1 MNWKKRTV
9 VELIAAFVMTAAVI
23 TLAILQYRWTG
34 EIGRVEQSRLKSALA
49 VSVRSFQDEF
59 SYEFQQLCE
68 SFELD
73 PEASGT
79 ALDSLVARD
88 YANWATTAAD
98 PGLVA
103 AVLVL
108 KKDGARPE
116 YLERLDLRSER
127 FQESPSSAAPQPV
140 RQFLTQQTADLSGT
154 VDDRRAIY
162 YPWTFFDDGLGRNDP
177 SLIRPIFD
185 ISSREGNAGPTVRL
199 VGFLI
204 VRLAREFLQQQ
215 YLPGLVDRHFGASDS
230 RSFEV
235 AIRTARAPYQA
246 IYLSEPDFPVSTPAP
261 DATVNLFDLVGEQ
274 ARRRGHAPLQS
285 AVSSGQWQLIVQHPA
300 GSVEVAVAK
309 LRRRSLTISFSLLAI
324 LAGSM
329 ALIFSAAR
337 RAERLANVQMEFV
350 TGVSH
355 ELCTPLAVINSAA
368 ENLADGVVDN
378 PSQMQ
383 AYGGMIRD
391 QSRRLERLVD
401 QVLLFAAQRAG
412 RSGFELRPI
421 EIAETLT
428 QSLMLSEPMLRD
440 AGFDVEKEIGADLP
454 MVLADPAAIGK
465 CMENLFSNAMKY
477 ASANRWIAVRARM
490 VATMPNPEVQVSV
503 EDKGIGI
510 PTRDLPNIFEPFYRV
525 QATRDGQIRGVGL
538 GLYLVKHMM
547 EAMGGRVTVTSEPGR
562 GSFFVLHFPV
572 SEPAER

>member
-1 MNWKKRTV
+1 
-9 VELIAAFVMTAAVI
+9 
-23 TLAILQYRWTG
+23 
-34 EIGRVEQSRLKSALA
+34 
-49 VSVRSFQDEF
+49 
-59 SYEFQQLCE
+59 
-68 SFELD
+68 
-73 PEASGT
+73 
-79 ALDSLVARD
+79 
-88 YANWATTAAD
+88 
-98 PGLVA
+98 
-103 AVLVL
+103 
-108 KKDGARPE
+108 
-116 YLERLDLRSER
+116 
-127 FQESPSSAAPQPV
+127 
-140 RQFLTQQTADLSGT
+140 
-154 VDDRRAIY
+154 
-162 YPWTFFDDGLGRNDP
+162 
-177 SLIRPIFD
+177 
-185 ISSREGNAGPTVRL
+185 
-199 VGFLI
+199 
-204 VRLAREFLQQQ
+204 
-215 YLPGLVDRHFGASDS
+215 
-230 RSFEV
+230 
-235 AIRTARAPYQA
+235 
-246 IYLSEPDFPVSTPAP
+246 
-261 DATVNLFDLVGEQ
+261 
-274 ARRRGHAPLQS
+274 
-285 AVSSGQWQLIVQHPA
+285 LIVQHPA
-300 GSVEVAVAK
+300 GSVEVAVGK

-421 EIAETLT
+421 EIAQTLT
-428 QSLMLSEPMLRD
+428 QSLMLSEPILRD

-525 QATRDGQIRGVGL
+525 QAARDGQIRGVGL

-547 EAMGGRVTVTSEPGR
+547 EEMGGRVTVTSEPGR

-572 SEPAER
+572 SEPVER